1 MHTPEQV
8 SENYLALQLGKIER
22 TLLWLESNTPV
33 EPDMDVTDA
42 ALAAA
47 LSYLD
52 LRWDQPWR
60 DGHPN
65 LAHWLT
71 AFAQRHPW
79 FDQIKPH

>member
-1 MHTPEQV
+1 
-8 SENYLALQLGKIER
+8 
-22 TLLWLESNTPV
+22 
-33 EPDMDVTDA
+33 MDVADA

-52 LRWDQPWR
+52 LRWDRPWR

-65 LAHWLT
+65 LAHWL
-71 AFAQRHPW
+71 AVFAQRHPW